1 MFNISEIIQN
11 QMPDMDGNLIPSSVH
26 EGSAKISGTQAE
38 NEHILVAMDEGIYN
52 VRKAT
57 CHYGCNNCNGMTS
70 SLFYVPDFTVPY
82 QGNSQL
88 SVQVTWNT
96 GSKYDRTKLATWT
109 SSNQSIATVSQGLTY
124 GVTVWGHLRRCDD

>member
-1 MFNISEIIQN
+1 MVFRLFFSGGHYDLQAHLSPRATRMFNISEIIQN

-82 QGNSQL
+82 HIRAIL
-88 SVQVTWNT
+88 SFR
-96 GSKYDRTKLATWT
+96 SK
-109 SSNQSIATVSQGLTY
+109 
-124 GVTVWGHLRRCDD
+124 